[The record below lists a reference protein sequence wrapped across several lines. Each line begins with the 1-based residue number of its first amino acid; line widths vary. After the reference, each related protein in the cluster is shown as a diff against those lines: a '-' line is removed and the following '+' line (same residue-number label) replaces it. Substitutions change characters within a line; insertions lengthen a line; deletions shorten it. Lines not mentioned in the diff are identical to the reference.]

1 MHRDGERVTGEVAA
15 MPAPASILSAGD
27 RVVITSGELTIG
39 RAEENGLVVAH
50 ERVSRH
56 HARVYA
62 ERDRWWVAD
71 LGSRHGTLLNGE
83 RLRED
88 ARPLENGD
96 AIAIADRELRF
107 LS

>member
-1 MHRDGERVTGEVAA
+1 
-15 MPAPASILSAGD
+15 MPAPASILCAGE
-27 RVVITSGELTIG
+27 RVVITDGELTIG
-39 RAEENGLVVAH
+39 RADDNGLVIAH
-50 ERVSRH
+50 ERTSRR

-62 ERDRWWVAD
+62 DQGRWWVAD

-88 ARPLENGD
+88 ARPLDNGD

-107 LS
+107 LSGDETRMA